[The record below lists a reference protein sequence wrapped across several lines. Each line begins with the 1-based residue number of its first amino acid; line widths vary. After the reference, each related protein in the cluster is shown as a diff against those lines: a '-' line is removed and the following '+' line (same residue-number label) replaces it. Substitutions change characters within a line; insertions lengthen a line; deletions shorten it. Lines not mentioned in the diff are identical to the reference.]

1 MRGFRGILVLM
12 ILCFHC
18 VSVYAGAEVS
28 LDALAMIESSN
39 KPWKFNPKTKATGL
53 FQITP
58 IALKDFN
65 NEVGSSLKLKDMYIE
80 EKNAHVAIWT
90 LEERIPQFIKVYKLK
105 DDLLTRIA
113 IWNWG
118 IDNTINWHRS
128 GAKFRELPLETRN
141 FYKKYKRITGVK

>member
-1 MRGFRGILVLM
+1 MVKFLMVFLM
-12 ILCFHC
+12 IGAT
-18 VSVYAGAEVS
+18 SGYAEMN

-39 KPWKFNPKTKATGL
+39 RPSAFNPKTKATGI

-65 NEVGSSLKLKDMYIE
+65 SEVGSSLRLKDMYIE

-90 LEERIPQFIKVYKLK
+90 LEERIPQFIKAYNLK

-118 IDNTINWHRS
+118 IDHTIKWHRA
-128 GAKFRELPLETRN
+128 GAEFKKLPKETRD
-141 FYKKYKRITGVK
+141 FYKKYKMITGVK